1 MSVLDVRNLRVRFDT
16 SRGPVQ
22 AVENVSLRLEQGR
35 MLALVGE
42 SGSGKSVSAL
52 ALLSLVPRPPAV
64 IETGEAWF
72 GGRNLLTLSEREL
85 RAVRGAQ
92 IALVPQDPNT
102 ALHPLYT
109 VGDQIVEAL
118 QLHRELSREEAREIA
133 AKALHE
139 VGVPAAQER
148 LDAYPH
154 ELSGGLRQRVMIAM
168 AIALE
173 PQVLLADEPTTALD
187 VTVQAQILELLED
200 LRRRRNLAILF
211 ITHDLGLVERY
222 ADEVCVMYAGSIV
235 ERGPTGEVFRAPAHP
250 YTRGL
255 LASASTLNDDLR
267 VPLSSIPGLPP
278 DPLALP
284 PGCAFAPRCSFAVEA
299 CSRTRPPLLPPA
311 GLRALRESGVEVDLA
326 ADRRAACFE
335 SERVL
340 ASARPVL

>member
-1 MSVLDVRNLRVRFDT
+1 MSVLEVRNLRVRFDT
-16 SRGPVQ
+16 ARGPVH
-22 AVENVSLRLEQGR
+22 AVENVSLRLERGR
-35 MLALVGE
+35 LLALVGE
-42 SGSGKSVSAL
+42 SGSGKTVSAL

-72 GGRNLLTLSEREL
+72 EGRNLLTLPEKEL

-109 VGDQIVEAL
+109 VGEQIVEAL
-118 QLHRELSREEAREIA
+118 QLHRRLSRGEARALA
-133 AKALHE
+133 AKALSE
-139 VGVPAAQER
+139 VGVPAAEER

-173 PQVLLADEPTTALD
+173 PQVLIADEPTTALD
-187 VTVQAQILELLED
+187 VTVQAQILELLAE
-200 LRRRRNLAILF
+200 LRRRRNLAILL
-211 ITHDLGLVERY
+211 ITHDLGLVAHH

-235 ERGPTGEVFRAPAHP
+235 ERGPTHEIFRAPAHP

-255 LASASTLNDDLR
+255 LASASALDDD
-267 VPLSSIPGLPP
+267 VHAPLASIPGLPP

-284 PGCAFAPRCSFAVEA
+284 HGCAFAPRCTFALDSCTRA
-299 CSRTRPPLLPPA
+299 RPPLLPPA
-311 GLRALRESGVEVDLA
+311 GLRALRDSGVDVDLG
-326 ADRRAACFE
+326 ADRRAACYE
-335 SERVL
+335 TERVL
-340 ASARPVL
+340 QGARPTA